1 MKEQLAQYLR
11 TYPAVPVTIQ
21 YHDPNFEPLVAFKS
35 LNQPNK
41 PAFLLTGKPKEQE
54 DGYSFICLNPEMT
67 YRYRNHVLTT
77 TNLQNGEQDKRQ
89 INFAQLVNE
98 LLKKYQTPHIKGLPP
113 FTGGLTGYFAYDY
126 VKYVTTQLDQPIED
140 DLGLDDAELML
151 TKTVIAFN
159 HRSKIVTIS
168 RVLSRSEF
176 ENHYEDVLK
185 QLQQLKKKLH
195 DPVAPVESNLRLK
208 SSFHFQFDL
217 PEFVD
222 KVKTTQDHIK
232 DGDIFQLILSDPQK
246 AQIHGNLLATAN
258 QLFHDN
264 PSPYQFYFHD
274 NDFEII
280 GASPETLI
288 TKRQKSLFTYPLAG
302 TRRRGKTKEED
313 DRFAYELQT
322 SPKETSE
329 HNMLIDLGRNDLG
342 RVSQFGTVH
351 VTRERQLLKFS
362 NVMHLGSTV
371 ESTVAANISGMD
383 IIQSVLPAGTLAGAP
398 KVSAMQIIQQLEH
411 RKRGVYG
418 GCLGYFS
425 FDGNL
430 DFCIGIRL
438 AYRKKDQL
446 VIHSGAG
453 IVADSIPK
461 HEYQEFNNKAR
472 GIKDSIIKA
481 SRRYADDLSD

>member
-11 TYPAVPVTIQ
+11 TYSAVPLTIQ
-21 YHDPNFEPLVAFKS
+21 YHDPKFDPLAAFQK
-35 LNQPNK
+35 LNQPNQ
-41 PAFLLTGKPKEQE
+41 PAFLLTGKPKEKE
-54 DGYSFICLNPEMT
+54 DGYSFICLNSEMT
-67 YRYRNHVLTT
+67 YRYRDYILTT
-77 TNLQNGEQDKRQ
+77 TDLRNGNQHQEKADFK
-89 INFAQLVNE
+89 QLVND
-98 LLKKYQTPHIKGLPP
+98 LLAKYKTPHIKGLPP

-126 VKYVTTQLDQPIED
+126 AKYSNPQLDQPVKD
-140 DLGLDDAELML
+140 DLSLDDAELLL

-159 HRSKIVTIS
+159 HHSQEVT
-168 RVLSRSEF
+168 LSHIMTRADF
-176 ENHYEDVLK
+176 EQHYEKSLAKLK
-185 QLQQLKKKLH
+185 SLQQSLQEPSH
-195 DPVAPVESNLRLK
+195 FHHNALRLK
-208 SSFHFQFDL
+208 TPFRSQFSL
-217 PEFVD
+217 SEFVD
-222 KVKTTQDHIK
+222 KVKATQQHIT
-232 DGDIFQLILSDPQK
+232 DGDIFQLILSDPQR
-246 AQIHGNLLATAN
+246 AQINGSLLATAD
-258 QLFHDN
+258 QVFSDN

-274 NDFEII
+274 GDFEII

-288 TKRQKSLFTYPLAG
+288 TKRQDSLYTYPLAG
-302 TRRRGKTKEED
+302 TRRRGRTKEED
-313 DRFAYELQT
+313 DRFAHELQT

-342 RVSQFGTVH
+342 RISQFGTVH
-351 VTRERQLLKFS
+351 VTKERQLLKFS

-371 ESTVAANISGMD
+371 ESTVAKGITGMD

-398 KVSAMQIIQQLEH
+398 KVSAMTIIQQLEQ

-453 IVADSIPK
+453 IVADSIPE

-472 GIKDSIIKA
+472 GIKTSILA
-481 SRRYADDLSD
+481 SAKEATQ